1 MARGAFVSGWL
12 RIRSRPGRP
21 DQGLPGG
28 GAGGGDG
35 GDGGGDYYPDQG
47 LPGEQPEIPT
57 DPLPQPPP
65 GIWPPPTPDIP
76 VQPLPPGGIQI
87 PPGSIWPPTPG
98 LPPQKFVVVVWIP
111 RYGYRYTV
119 LDPSQVWPTPPKPQP
134 K

>member
-1 MARGAFVSGWL
+1 MAKGAFVSGWL
-12 RIRSRPGRP
+12 RMRSRPGKP
-21 DQGLPGG
+21 DIGLPEEP
-28 GAGGGDG
+28 DG
-35 GDGGGDYYPDQG
+35 GGGDYYPDQG
-47 LPGEQPEIPT
+47 LPGGEPEVPT

-76 VQPLPPGGIQI
+76 VQPLPPGGLPI

-119 LDPSQVWPTPPKPQP
+119 LDPASVWPTPPKPQP

>member
-12 RIRSRPGRP
+12 RMVSRPARP

-28 GAGGGDG
+28 EGRPVDPDFGIDEDG
-35 GDGGGDYYPDQG
+35 GIYPG
-47 LPGEQPEIPT
+47 LPGQ
-57 DPLPQPPP
+57 PLPEPPP
-65 GIWPPPTPDIP
+65 GIWPPPTPDVPI
-76 VQPLPPGGIQI
+76 QPLPPGGLPI

-98 LPPQKFVVVVWIP
+98 VPPSKFVVVVWIP

-119 LDPSQVWPTPPKPQP
+119 IDPALVWPRPPTPQP